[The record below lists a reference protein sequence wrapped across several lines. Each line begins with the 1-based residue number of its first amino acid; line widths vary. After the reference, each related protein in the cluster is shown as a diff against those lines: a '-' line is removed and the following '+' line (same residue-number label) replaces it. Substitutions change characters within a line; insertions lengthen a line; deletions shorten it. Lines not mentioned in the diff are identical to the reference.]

1 MLRYRPIS
9 LASVLGL
16 VRGSG
21 TLRCGWGTNEPS
33 PPTRQSSLFPSK

>member
-1 MLRYRPIS
+1 MLPYRPIS

-21 TLRCGWGTNEPS
+21 TLRCGSGTNEA
-33 PPTRQSSLFPSK
+33 PTPLP